1 MKVVF
6 SFLALVSG
14 GLEPG
19 PYLGPDWGAL
29 CCLSVAGT
37 PSSQGPS
44 SSPAAGEHFG
54 SRVAFVPQPV
64 PFAGSLAPL
73 MPASL
78 LLSGQAQ
85 QSHIPGCGPLRAG
98 MWAQQL
104 WRPGLGHLPV
114 YWPQAPLLPIQT
126 LL

>member
-6 SFLALVSG
+6 SFPALASG

-29 CCLSVAGT
+29 CSLSVAGT

-44 SSPAAGEHFG
+44 SSAAAGEHFG
-54 SRVAFVPQPV
+54 SSVAFVPQPV

-78 LLSGQAQ
+78 ILAG
-85 QSHIPGCGPLRAG
+85 PGPVWAGTIVPHSRLWAAEGRGVGAAAVGTRAG
-98 MWAQQL
+98 
-104 WRPGLGHLPV
+104 
-114 YWPQAPLLPIQT
+114 
-126 LL
+126 